1 MTMETNKP
9 EHTEGQEKQ
18 SKAKH
23 LLADWWIYVFF
34 AFFIGGLFFLTY
46 ALTLRGDIINDFG
59 KKKHSAVP
67 APVYA
72 SAQAAP
78 GRTA

>member
-1 MTMETNKP
+1 MESGKP
-9 EHTEGQEKQ
+9 EHTEEQEEQ
-18 SKAKH
+18 RKAKH

-46 ALTLRGDIINDFG
+46 ALTLRGDIINDFE
-59 KKKHSAVP
+59 KKRSAAP
-67 APVYA
+67 ASVYA